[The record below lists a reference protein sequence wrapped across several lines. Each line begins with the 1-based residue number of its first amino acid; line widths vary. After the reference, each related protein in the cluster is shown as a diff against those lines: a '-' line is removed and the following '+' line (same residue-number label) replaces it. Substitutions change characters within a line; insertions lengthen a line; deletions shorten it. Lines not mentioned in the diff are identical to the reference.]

1 MNLKEEFNYF
11 LENYEQDSNKKTAI
25 KYYINNSNSSF
36 FIDENLTFYKN
47 TDSSVVDFYNHIFNE
62 LKESFLSY
70 KDKIKLNEKL
80 NKNLESKEKVKR
92 VKI

>member
-62 LKESFLSY
+62 LKERFLSY

>member
-11 LENYEQDSNKKTAI
+11 LENYEQDSNEKTAI

-36 FIDENLTFYKN
+36 FIDENLIFYKN
-47 TDSSVVDFYNHIFNE
+47 TDSSVVDFYNHIFSE
-62 LKESFLSY
+62 LKERFLSY
-70 KDKIKLNEKL
+70 KDKINLNEKLNEKL
-80 NKNLESKEKVKR
+80 EQKEKVKR

>member
-11 LENYEQDSNKKTAI
+11 LENYEQDSNEKTAI

-36 FIDENLTFYKN
+36 FIDENLIFNKN

-62 LKESFLSY
+62 LKERFLSY

>member
-11 LENYEQDSNKKTAI
+11 LENYEQDSNEKTAI

-36 FIDENLTFYKN
+36 FIDENLIFYKN
-47 TDSSVVDFYNHIFNE
+47 TDSSVVDFYNHIFSE
-62 LKESFLSY
+62 LKERFLSY
-70 KDKIKLNEKL
+70 KDKINLNKKLNEKL
-80 NKNLESKEKVKR
+80 EQKEKVKR